1 MTFKYSR
8 DKLPY
13 SHTKLSADAHI
24 LRIDQMLREYG
35 ITKSQWTKNW
45 DANEITLKIILEPE
59 EGNPI
64 GIKLVAPLLVVK
76 HTNRIYNPR
85 TGRSD
90 RTDVNA
96 PNWAISLAMFE
107 HYLKTK
113 LEAIAF
119 GLKDMREEFLGDII
133 VQDASGRESTIIE
146 VVEPALESLGIKFP
160 QLSAPREEA
169 RQ

>member
-24 LRIDQMLREYG
+24 LKIDQMLREYG

-45 DANEITLKIILEPE
+45 DANDITLKFILEPE
-59 EGNPI
+59 GGNPI
-64 GIKLVAPLLVVK
+64 GIKLIAPLLVVK
-76 HTNRIYNPR
+76 HANRIYNPR

-90 RTDVNA
+90 KIGVSA

-119 GLKDMREEFLGDII
+119 GLKDMREEFLADIL
-133 VQDASGRESTIIE
+133 VKDSEGKERTIAE
-146 VVEPALESLGIKFP
+146 VIEPALESAGVKFP
-160 QLSAPREEA
+160 QLTAPREEA
-169 RQ
+169 KQ